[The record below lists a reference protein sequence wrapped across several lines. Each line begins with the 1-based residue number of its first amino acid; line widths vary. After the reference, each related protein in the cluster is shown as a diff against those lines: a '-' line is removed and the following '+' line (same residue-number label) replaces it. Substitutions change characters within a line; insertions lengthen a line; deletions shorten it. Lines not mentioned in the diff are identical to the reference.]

1 MKKRVVKN
9 SLDINKK
16 EKSIIKRLSAFPYI
30 LKEAGTTLS
39 PSLIANYCYDLTK
52 EFNQFYHDYTI
63 LGETDEQKRDFRIE
77 LSLQTGNMIKN
88 GMWLLGIDLPERM

>member
-1 MKKRVVKN
+1 M
-9 SLDINKK
+9 
-16 EKSIIKRLSAFPYI
+16 
-30 LKEAGTTLS
+30 S

-88 GMWLLGIDLPERM
+88 GMWLLGIELPERM